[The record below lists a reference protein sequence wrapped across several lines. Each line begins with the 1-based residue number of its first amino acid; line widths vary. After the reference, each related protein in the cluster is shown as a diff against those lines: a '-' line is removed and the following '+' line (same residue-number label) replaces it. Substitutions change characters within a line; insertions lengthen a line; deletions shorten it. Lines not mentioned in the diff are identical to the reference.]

1 MGVQNRPALRYLLS
15 ACLSTAA
22 ITAIAPVAQ
31 AQDSVIFRPRETVNN
46 AMDRTFFRSSESI
59 IDTTT
64 SIKAVQSMIGTFK
77 YPENAI
83 AKDAKDVHG
92 LYRYLVERQ
101 SLDDPTIRTADLS
114 NPFNLSVQ
122 TLPSYK
128 PGMRSSGDYVFDR
141 TPDAIPPAMPA
152 PAAPTAPAAPA
163 PSAKPQP
170 VEAKF

>member
-22 ITAIAPVAQ
+22 ITTIAPMAQ

-46 AMDRTFFRSSESI
+46 AMDRTFFRNSESI
-59 IDTTT
+59 IDTTA
-64 SIKAVQSMIGTFK
+64 SFKAVQSMIGTFK

-83 AKDAKDVHG
+83 AKDGKDVHG
-92 LYRYLVERQ
+92 LARYLLERQ
-101 SLDDPTIRTADLS
+101 ALDDPTIRTADLS

-141 TPDAIPPAMPA
+141 TPEAAPPAMPTPEA
-152 PAAPTAPAAPA
+152 PVPA
-163 PSAKPQP
+163 AKPQP

>member
-22 ITAIAPVAQ
+22 ITAIAPMAQ
-31 AQDSVIFRPRETVNN
+31 AQDSVIFRPRETVDN
-46 AMDRTFFRSSESI
+46 AMDRTFFRNSESI
-59 IDTTT
+59 IDTTA
-64 SIKAVQSMIGTFK
+64 SLKGVQSMIGTFK

-83 AKDAKDVHG
+83 AKDGKDIHG
-92 LYRYLVERQ
+92 LHRYLLDRQ
-101 SLDDPTIRTADLS
+101 ASDDPTIRTADLS

-141 TPDAIPPAMPA
+141 TPEAAPPAMPA
-152 PAAPTAPAAPA
+152 PAAPAPAT
-163 PSAKPQP
+163 KPQP